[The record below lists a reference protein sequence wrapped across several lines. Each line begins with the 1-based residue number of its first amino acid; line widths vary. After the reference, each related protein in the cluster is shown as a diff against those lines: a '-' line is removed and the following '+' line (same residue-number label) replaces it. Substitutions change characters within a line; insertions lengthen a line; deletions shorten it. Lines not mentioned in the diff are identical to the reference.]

1 MRRVLDL
8 LGLVSFATIVLGAL
22 LVFRPFSR
30 ELALHLYL
38 LALGAIVMLGAVA
51 ATRAAVPE
59 RRRSA
64 FDAALHRRPRE
75 DARPP
80 QLERLERAVTL
91 GVAGAFDFH
100 ARLRPVLRDAAAARL
115 AVARGVELDSPA
127 GRAALGD
134 EAWELLRP
142 DREPPD
148 DRFAPGISAAGL
160 RALVEDL
167 ERL

>member
-1 MRRVLDL
+1 MRRVFDL
-8 LGLVSFATIVLGAL
+8 LGLAALTTIVLGVL
-22 LVFRPFSR
+22 LVLRPFSR

-64 FDAALHRRPRE
+64 FDAALRHRPPA

-100 ARLRPVLRDAAAARL
+100 ARLRAVLRDVAVTRL
-115 AVARGVELDSPA
+115 AVERGIDLDSPA

-148 DRFAPGISAAGL
+148 DRFAAGISPARL
-160 RALVEDL
+160 RALLDRL
-167 ERL
+167 ESL